1 MMGDGGGGHITM
13 GVLNELDKMNKE
25 TEDIPKLAFQIL
37 ISPDG
42 DLNKN
47 KNKHVVQ
54 TAWD

>member
-1 MMGDGGGGHITM
+1 M